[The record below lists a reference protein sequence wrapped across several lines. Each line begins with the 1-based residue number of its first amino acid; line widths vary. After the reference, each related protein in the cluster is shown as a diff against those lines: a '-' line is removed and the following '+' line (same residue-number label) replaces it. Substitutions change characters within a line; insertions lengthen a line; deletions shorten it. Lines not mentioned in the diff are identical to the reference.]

1 MPALAF
7 CVDAAMAAL
16 SPPSGYTAWDSSL
29 PAPETFSGVPP
40 TTNTVLDDVSV
51 SSLTPWT
58 SSHSNALYKIDA
70 WGAPY
75 FSVNTSGNVTV
86 RPHGSR
92 TMDHQEID
100 LLKVVKKAS
109 DSKSIGGLDLPL
121 PLIIRFP
128 DVLKDRLECLQ
139 SAFNYAVKSQG
150 YSSHYQGVYPVKC
163 NQDRFVVEDIVKFGS
178 SFRFGLEAGSKPEL
192 LMAMSCLCKGSSESL
207 LICNGFK
214 DAEYISLALIA
225 RKLSLNTVIVLEQE
239 EELDS
244 VIDISIKLGV
254 RPVVGV
260 RAKLRTKHSGHFGST
275 SGEKGKFGL
284 TTTQILRVVKKLE
297 QCGML
302 DCFQLLHFH
311 IGSQIPSTSLLAD
324 GVGEAAQIYSELV
337 RLGASMKVID
347 IGGGLGIDYDG
358 SKSTNSD
365 VSVAYTLEE
374 YAMAVVQ
381 AVKFVCDRNSVKHP
395 VICSE
400 SGRAIVSHHSI
411 LIFEAVSSSNYTV
424 PTMSSHDVQHFIE
437 QLPGDAHSD
446 YNNLSQSAVRGEYDA
461 CLAYSDQLKQTCVEK
476 FKDGSMDIEQLAA
489 IDGFCDLVAKAIG
502 VSNPVST
509 YHVNLSVFTSIPDFW
524 GIGQL
529 FPILPIHRL
538 SDCPSKKG
546 ILSDLT
552 CDSDGKID
560 KFIGGESSLPL
571 HELEG
576 ENGMKYYLGMFLGG
590 AYQEAMGGVHNLF
603 GGPSVIRVSQSDGPF
618 GFAVTRAVPG
628 TSCSDVLRSMHHE
641 PEMMFETLKH
651 RIEEYV
657 HEEGDTIA
665 VAIRGTITVLMR
677 ISPLEAR
684 WFPVRMM
691 ISGHMWVRNRD
702 EWCLSVRA
710 ILYTYTWSGFLCLME
725 DLWNG

>member
-16 SPPSGYTAWDSSL
+16 SPPLSGYTAWDSSL
-29 PAPETFSGVPP
+29 PAPEPFSDVPP
-40 TTNTVLDDVSV
+40 STDTLPDDVSSV
-51 SSLTPWT
+51 TRWTP
-58 SSHSNALYKIDA
+58 SHSNALYKVDG

-75 FSVNTSGNVTV
+75 FSVNSSGNVTV
-86 RPHGSR
+86 RPHGAK

-109 DSKSIGGLDLPL
+109 DSKSNGGLDLRL

-192 LMAMSCLCKGSSESL
+192 LLAMSCLCKGSSESL

-284 TTTQILRVVKKLE
+284 TTTQIIRVVKKLK

-302 DCFQLLHFH
+302 DCLQLLHFH
-311 IGSQIPSTSLLAD
+311 IGSQIPSTALLAD
-324 GVGEAAQIYSELV
+324 GVGEASQIYSELV

-358 SKSTNSD
+358 SKSTDSD
-365 VSVAYTLEE
+365 VSVGYTLEE

-411 LIFEAVSSSNYTV
+411 LIFEAISSGKYTV
-424 PTMSSHDVQHFIE
+424 PPMSSFDIQRFIE
-437 QLPGDAHSD
+437 RLPEDAHSD
-446 YNNLSQSAVRGEYDA
+446 YHNLSQSAVRGEYEA
-461 CLAYSDQLKQTCVEK
+461 CLAYADQLKQRCVEK
-476 FKDGSMDIEQLAA
+476 FKDGSLDIEQLAA
-489 IDGFCDLVAKAIG
+489 VDGLCDLVEKAIG
-502 VSNPVST
+502 ASNPVST

-529 FPILPIHRL
+529 FPIIPIHRL
-538 SDCPSKKG
+538 DERPAKRG

-560 KFIGGESSLPL
+560 KFIGGESNLPL

-590 AYQEAMGGVHNLF
+590 AYEEALGGVHNLF
-603 GGPSVIRVSQSDGPF
+603 GGPSVVRVSQSDGPH

-628 TSCSDVLRSMHHE
+628 PSCSDVLRSMQHE
-641 PEMMFETLKH
+641 PEIMFETLKH
-651 RIEEYV
+651 RIEEYIHDEDNMAGAMV
-657 HEEGDTIA
+657 AGGIAQSFHNMPYLTIGSSCCLTAANGNNGYYYCSDEDFTAGADA
-665 VAIRGTITVLMR
+665 VAG
-677 ISPLEAR
+677 E
-684 WFPVRMM
+684 
-691 ISGHMWVRNRD
+691 D
-702 EWCLSVRA
+702 EQ
-710 ILYTYTWSGFLCLME
+710 WSYVCA
-725 DLWNG
+725 

>member
-7 CVDAAMAAL
+7 SVDAAMAAL
-16 SPPSGYTAWDSSL
+16 APPSGYTASWEDIPL
-29 PAPETFSGVPP
+29 PSPETFSGVPP
-40 TTNTVLDDVSV
+40 
-51 SSLTPWT
+51 SLTTTVVPDDIDIAHWT
-58 SSHSNALYKIDA
+58 PSHSNALYKVDG

-75 FSVNTSGNVTV
+75 FSVNSSGNVTV

-109 DSKSIGGLDLPL
+109 DSKSTGGLDLRL

-139 SAFNYAVKSQG
+139 SAFNYAVESQG
-150 YSSHYQGVYPVKC
+150 YNNHYQGVYPVKC

-192 LMAMSCLCKGSSESL
+192 LLAMSCLCKGNTESL

-214 DAEYISLALIA
+214 DAEYISLALIG

-244 VIDISIKLGV
+244 VIDISVKLGV

-284 TTTQILRVVKKLE
+284 TTTQILRVVKKLK

-337 RLGASMKVID
+337 RLGASMKFID

-358 SKSTNSD
+358 SKSANSD
-365 VSVAYTLEE
+365 VSVAYTLDE

-411 LIFEAVSSSNYTV
+411 LIFEAVSSSKYTV
-424 PTMSSHDVQHFIE
+424 PALSSYDVQRFIDR
-437 QLPGDAHSD
+437 LPEDAHSD
-446 YNNLSQSAVRGEYDA
+446 YHNLSQSAVRGDYEA
-461 CLAYSDQLKQTCVEK
+461 CLAYADQLKEKCVEK
-476 FKDGSMDIEQLAA
+476 FKDGSLDIEQLAA
-489 IDGFCDLVAKAIG
+489 TDGLCDLVAKEIG
-502 VSNPVST
+502 VSNSVNT

-524 GIGQL
+524 GIQQV

-538 SDCPSKKG
+538 DEYPAKRG

-590 AYQEAMGGVHNLF
+590 AYQEALGGVHNLF
-603 GGPSVIRVSQSDGPF
+603 GGPSVVRVSQSDGPF

-628 TSCSDVLRSMHHE
+628 LSCSDVLRSMHHE
-641 PEMMFETLKH
+641 PEIMFETLKH

-657 HEEGDTIA
+657 HDEGNIGGGMIA
-665 VAIRGTITVLMR
+665 GGIAQSFHNMPYLTVGASCCLTAANDNNGYYYC
-677 ISPLEAR
+677 SDEDFAAGAEA
-684 WFPVRMM
+684 V
-691 ISGHMWVRNRD
+691 SGDD
-702 EWCLSVRA
+702 EQ
-710 ILYTYTWSGFLCLME
+710 WSYVCA
-725 DLWNG
+725 